1 MKKVLF
7 YLCVSLLLLSALLLS
22 ACTDDNTPPAEG
34 SHTVTFLD
42 KDGAVIEAQRVAHL
56 GAATA
61 PVPPFLAG
69 MVFDGWDKSFDSV
82 TEDLTVTALY
92 RKEGTFT
99 VTYFDYSGRKLATES
114 VSVGCDANPPIVP
127 EREGYTFVG
136 WSGSL
141 VNIQANTKVTA
152 TYSLC
157 EAKNVFDISY
167 AQKGSVVTLT
177 VSVLGDV
184 CLAGVQGS
192 LALPE
197 GIRNVSLKSLGD
209 AVVNLKDGTVYYVFV
224 SDADV
229 HDDIRLFELQF
240 ESEAETLAFALSLG
254 EEDVFDQNE
263 EAVAFTVIGQT
274 VRLK

>member
-7 YLCVSLLLLSALLLS
+7 YLCVSLLLLSVLLLS
-22 ACTDDNTPPAEG
+22 ACTDNTPPAEG
-34 SHTVTFLD
+34 AYTVTFLD
-42 KDGAVIEAQRVAHL
+42 KDGAVIKTESVAHL

-61 PVPPFLAG
+61 PVPPSVAG

-99 VTYFDYSGRKLATES
+99 VTYFDYSGRKLATEY
-114 VSVGCDANPPIVP
+114 VNAGCDAVPPIVP
-127 EREGYTFVG
+127 AREGYTFVG

-141 VNIQANTKVTA
+141 ENIRANTKVTA

-157 EAKNVFDISY
+157 EAKNVFDLSY

-184 CLAGVQGS
+184 RLAGLQGS

-209 AVVNLKDGTVYYVFV
+209 TVVNMKDGNVYYVFV
-224 SDADV
+224 SGTDV
-229 HDDIRLFELQF
+229 CEPIRLFELQF
-240 ESEAETLAFALSLG
+240 ESAEETLAFALSLG
-254 EEDVFDQNE
+254 EEDVFDQNGD
-263 EAVAFTVIGQT
+263 AVAFTVIGQS